1 MLIRSLMPVFA
12 AKIFSMNNQ
21 IQQIYR
27 YVYQET
33 FELKYSRK
41 QWQGKRLCSVEKVKL
56 KLLPKNILKSAISF
70 FPIFHWLPKYNWKE
84 DLHGDIIGGLTVGI
98 MQVPQGMA
106 YANLASLPPVYGMY
120 TSFFTS
126 TFYAFFGTSRHISIG
141 IGVVGEVP
149 VIFSTS
155 NPSHS
160 SLKVKKGIILKMKGV
175 FAVASLMVGA
185 VRLRLVPDPNVTF
198 EMVNDTRMEI
208 TNLVAG
214 PVDFGYEV
222 SPIMLTS
229 ALAMTVGLFQLIM
242 AMMGLA
248 FLTNYLSDALI
259 SGFTT
264 GSAFHVFIA
273 QLNKIVGVKLP
284 RYSGFGMLFY
294 MMRDLVLA
302 SPRIN
307 YWTLGISLSS
317 IIFLSVGRDYINPW
331 FKKRS
336 PVPLPTE
343 LILVILVTIFSAFM
357 DVKNKYDV
365 KIVDFI
371 PQGIPTPSLP
381 KFDLIPYL
389 LNDAFAIAIIS
400 YMFVISM
407 AKLFAKK
414 RRYKIDPTQDLY
426 AVGFMHT
433 LSSFFPVF
441 PAGGSLSRSA
451 VCEQSGANT
460 QLNILF
466 SNVLLLVVIA
476 FIGPLLEPLP
486 MCVLACIVIV
496 SLRSLFMQFGELS
509 KLWPI
514 SKFDFAVWL
523 VSCIATVSFDVMTGL
538 MISVLFT
545 LISVVLR
552 EQRPH
557 IFVMG
562 RTTYREIYKP
572 LVCYNGL
579 KPVNENIEIIRFEA
593 PLNFI
598 TVSSFCDKINDILR
612 GDASEEYK
620 LQHVKNDEMISS
632 NRATESNCEELLQ
645 KEMVTS
651 NSKQQRLYEIV
662 SPVTLIIDCGAIS
675 NVDAMGVE
683 AIKEVYLQGREMNKT
698 VLFAN
703 MSEAILDI
711 LERIGFYCSVP
722 KTSFYPSV
730 EEAVR
735 TASDDTIQQKII

>member
-1 MLIRSLMPVFA
+1 MIKKG
-12 AKIFSMNNQ
+12 AK
-21 IQQIYR
+21 
-27 YVYQET
+27 VKET

-41 QWQGKRLCSVEKVKL
+41 QPQAEKFCSIEKVRL
-56 KLLPKNILKSAISF
+56 KLLPKNILKSVLSF
-70 FPIFHWLPKYNWKE
+70 FPILDWLPKYNWKR
-84 DLHGDIIGGLTVGI
+84 DLNGDIIGGLTVGI

-141 IGVVGEVP
+141 A
-149 VIFSTS
+149 
-155 NPSHS
+155 
-160 SLKVKKGIILKMKGV
+160 

-185 VRLRLVPDPNVTF
+185 VRLRFVPDPDIVF
-198 EMVNDTRMEI
+198 EVINGTSVEI
-208 TNLVAG
+208 VKPVAS

-229 ALAMTVGLFQLIM
+229 TLAMTVGLFQLVM

-248 FLTNYLSDALI
+248 FLTSYMSDALI

-264 GSAFHVFIA
+264 GSAFHVFTA
-273 QLNKIVGVKLP
+273 QLNKIIGVKLP
-284 RYSGFGMLFY
+284 RYSGFGMLFFII
-294 MMRDLVLA
+294 RDLMLVLPQA
-302 SPRIN
+302 N
-307 YWTLGISLSS
+307 YWTLGISVSS
-317 IIFLSVGRDYINPW
+317 IIFLSVGRDYVNPW
-331 FKKRS
+331 LKKRS
-336 PVPLPTE
+336 PVPLPIE
-343 LILVILVTIFSAFM
+343 LILVILVTMFSVFM
-357 DVKNKYDV
+357 DLKNNHGV
-365 KIVDFI
+365 KIVDYI
-371 PQGIPTPSLP
+371 PQGVPKPSLP
-381 KFDLIPYL
+381 NFDLVPYL

-414 RRYKIDPTQDLY
+414 RHYKIDPAQDLY
-426 AVGFMHT
+426 AVGLMHT
-433 LSSFFPVF
+433 LSSFFPIF

-466 SNVLLLVVIA
+466 SNALLLTVIA

-509 KLWPI
+509 KLWRI

-538 MISVLFT
+538 TISVLFT

-552 EQRPH
+552 EQRPN
-557 IFVMG
+557 IFVLG
-562 RTTYREIYKP
+562 RTAHREIYRP
-572 LVCYNGL
+572 LIYYCGL

-593 PLNFI
+593 PLNFV
-598 TVSSFCDKINDILR
+598 TVSSFLDKMSDVLR
-612 GDASEEYK
+612 DDANEDHE
-620 LQHVKNDEMISS
+620 LRCVKNDEMTASK
-632 NRATESNCEELLQ
+632 AVAESNYEELLQ
-645 KEMVTS
+645 REVVATNNTKE
-651 NSKQQRLYEIV
+651 QPWYEIV
-662 SPVTLIIDCGAIS
+662 SPGVVVVDCGAIS
-675 NVDAMGVE
+675 NIDTMGIE
-683 AIKEVYLQGREMNKT
+683 AIKQAYLQGKEVNKT

-703 MSEAILDI
+703 VSEAILDTF
-711 LERIGFYCSVP
+711 ERIDFYSSVP
-722 KTSFYPSV
+722 KASFYPCV

-735 TASDDTIQQKII
+735 TMNNNAIE